1 MGVAQCLLYTPVM
14 HHTMGRTKDLIR
26 NQRGIALPTAM
37 ILMVILM
44 ALTFAFANLGTSEPV
59 VARNHAMAAQ
69 ARAFAES
76 GLERALWAMMSSTQ
90 PVFTSGVA
98 AAPYDGSVLQRL
110 SAWGG
115 YTVRLIDGAS
125 ANEKLVEA
133 VGWAPDV
140 NGQLYAARK
149 VQSRFLTVKTM
160 TPPCA
165 LCVMGT
171 VEVSGTSDID
181 ARTGHCTGSTPVGGT
196 MTTGTTTVQ
205 GSGKV
210 YGPGDSNPNHPE
222 DITQGVPASNFDSSK
237 LTTDEL
243 TVLKSLAQA
252 AGSYYQGNVSFDN
265 SNPMPNGIVFVDTT
279 NGAAYSA
286 STPDAESGSVSITGN
301 ANWSGW
307 LIVNG
312 SLSVSGTVEL
322 RGLVYAMNDF
332 AFTGTGDIYGAVI
345 TENRKDSSATI
356 VDSSTTGSSRI
367 TFDCNAV
374 RTGNGT
380 ITNNWVQVLGSYR
393 EIEGR

>member
-1 MGVAQCLLYTPVM
+1 M
-14 HHTMGRTKDLIR
+14 HHTAGLSKELIR
-26 NQRGIALPTAM
+26 NERGIALPTAM

-76 GLERALWAMMSSTQ
+76 GLERALWAMASSTQ
-90 PVFTSGVA
+90 PTFTSGVA
-98 AAPYDGSVLQRL
+98 ATPYDGTVLQRL

-115 YTVRLIDGAS
+115 YTVRIIDGAS
-125 ANEKLVEA
+125 ASEKLVEA

-149 VQSRFLTVKTM
+149 VQSRLLTVKTM

-171 VEVSGTSDID
+171 VEVGGSSDID
-181 ARTGHCTGSTPVGGT
+181 ARTGHCTGVTPVGGT
-196 MTTGTTTVQ
+196 MTTGTTTTS
-205 GSGKV
+205 GSGKIF
-210 YGPGDSNPNHPE
+210 GPGNNTANESDDTAQS
-222 DITQGVPASNFDSSK
+222 VAASNFDSSK
-237 LTTDEL
+237 LTADEL
-243 TVLKSLAQA
+243 AVLKSLAQA
-252 AGSYYQGNVSFDN
+252 NGSYYQGAIEFGS
-265 SNPMPNGIVFVDTT
+265 STPIPNGIVFVDTT
-279 NGAAYSA
+279 TGAPYSA
-286 STPDAESGSVSITGN
+286 STPDGEAGVASITGN
-301 ANWSGW
+301 ITWSGW

-312 SLSVSGTVEL
+312 SISISGNVEM
-322 RGLVYAMNDF
+322 RGLVYAMND
-332 AFTGTGDIYGAVI
+332 ATFTGNGDIFGAVI
-345 TENRKDSSATI
+345 TENRKDTSATI

-367 TFDCNAV
+367 TYDCNAV

-380 ITNNWVQVLGSYR
+380 ITNNWVLVLGSYR